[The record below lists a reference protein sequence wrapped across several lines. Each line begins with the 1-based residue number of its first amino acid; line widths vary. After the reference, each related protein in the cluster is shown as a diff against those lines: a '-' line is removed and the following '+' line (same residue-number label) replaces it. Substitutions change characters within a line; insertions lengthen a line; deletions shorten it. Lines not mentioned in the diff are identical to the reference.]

1 MACPF
6 ANLTGGRGQGRGLEG
21 MRLRSSG
28 CHGRGRSAWPRS
40 DAPPAWRKPV
50 SHVPAEQRVRER
62 VVQDCHGEPVAM
74 ARTLLGARAG
84 QGGRERLHG
93 VPPSSRGAHRPS
105 PAAGGQRR
113 RGRWQRPCALP
124 ILRQG
129 QACRRASP
137 CSRCNASGARCTR
150 APDACC
156 PSSRWGGGP
165 AGTCSRGRFP
175 SRKRGGHGRRCSSK
189 AGEMERAGMRRHR
202 CADRRG
208 GRSLRRGGL
217 DDSSAE
223 RHRGPARRAGV
234 R

>member
-1 MACPF
+1 M
-6 ANLTGGRGQGRGLEG
+6 EG
-21 MRLRSSG
+21 MRRLSSG
-28 CHGRGRSAWPRS
+28 CHGRGSRALPRY
-40 DAPPAWRKPV
+40 DAPPAWRQPV

-62 VVQDCHGEPVAM
+62 VVQDGHGEPVAM

-84 QGGRERLHG
+84 HGGRECLHG
-93 VPPSSRGAHRPS
+93 VPPSSRGAHRPR

-113 RGRWQRPCALP
+113 RGRWHRPCAFP

-150 APDACC
+150 APYACC

-165 AGTCSRGRFP
+165 VGTCSRGRFP
-175 SRKRGGHGRRCSSK
+175 SRKRCGHGRRCASK
-189 AGEMERAGMRRHR
+189 EGEMERSGMRRPR
-202 CADRRG
+202 CTGRRG
-208 GRSLRRGGL
+208 GRSLSRGGL
-217 DDSSAE
+217 DDRSAE